1 MGNAGRRA
9 WVGVVVLA
17 AGLLPLPG
25 CVIAVGNSTGR
36 GDYEW
41 RDERERPRIGVT
53 LGSVSPALASQLKIN
68 EDDSTL
74 ILGVTGGMP
83 ADKAGIKTND
93 VVVQI
98 NGSDRASPSD
108 LRRAIRGTP
117 AGGEL
122 KLRII
127 RAGEPTEVTVVV
139 DKPAPDSSGY

>member
-1 MGNAGRRA
+1 MNSVVARAG
-9 WVGVVVLA
+9 GIGMVLGA
-17 AGLLPLPG
+17 LVSLSG
-25 CVIAVGNSTGR
+25 CVIAVGNSAGHD
-36 GDYEW
+36 DYEW
-41 RDERERPRIGVT
+41 RDEQDRPRIGVT
-53 LGSVSPALASQLKIN
+53 LGSVNSALASQLKIN

-74 ILGVTGGMP
+74 ILGVMGGMP

-98 NGSDRASPSD
+98 NGSDKASPSD

-122 KLRII
+122 KLRVI
-127 RAGEPTEVTVVV
+127 RAGEPTEVTVVL

>member
-1 MGNAGRRA
+1 M
-9 WVGVVVLA
+9 
-17 AGLLPLPG
+17 
-25 CVIAVGNSTGR
+25 GNSTGR

-53 LGSVSPALASQLKIN
+53 LGSVSAALASQLKIN

-98 NGSDRASPSD
+98 NGSDKASPSD
-108 LRRAIRGTP
+108 LRRAIRSTP

-139 DKPAPDSSGY
+139 DKPPPDSSGY